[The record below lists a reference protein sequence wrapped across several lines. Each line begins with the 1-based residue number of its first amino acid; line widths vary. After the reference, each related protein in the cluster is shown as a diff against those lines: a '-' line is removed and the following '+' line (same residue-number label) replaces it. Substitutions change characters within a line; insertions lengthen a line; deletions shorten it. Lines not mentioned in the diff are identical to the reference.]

1 MKFVNVTLGY
11 TNNVYELIEDVEL
24 LKLVKQYINDH
35 IPFDYSIQLLMG
47 FIHNDVEYT
56 ILKNRRVVMVL
67 KELEFDECINFTED
81 GSV

>member
-11 TNNVYELIEDVEL
+11 TNNVYELIEDTEL

-35 IPFDYSIQLLMG
+35 IPFEYSGQLLMG
-47 FIHNDVEYT
+47 FLHNDVEYT
-56 ILKNRRVVMVL
+56 ILKQRRVVLVL
-67 KELEFDECINFTED
+67 KELEFEECFSFTED